1 MLRVS
6 SGRNTLPVL
15 PTAKATRTNKAIGFI
30 SHSAREQRIKST
42 IICMCIIVVK
52 IAKKLCGLVHI
63 VYYFVKRLEH
73 NIRNQEKKMI
83 ITTGH
88 ISQSFGRTI
97 SAYMTNHNVLCT

>member
-15 PTAKATRTNKAIGFI
+15 PTAKATRTNKAMGFI
-30 SHSAREQRIKST
+30 SHSAREQRIKFD
-42 IICMCIIVVK
+42 IICMCIIVVN

-73 NIRNQEKKMI
+73 NIRNQEKNDNNNGKYLSKFWSYN
-83 ITTGH
+83 
-88 ISQSFGRTI
+88 ISLHDKS
-97 SAYMTNHNVLCT
+97 